1 MLWPILA
8 LARALYGDYAEK
20 PLLNAGELSRSIR
33 CLALRSCGLCWD
45 SEHGRNLVDCR
56 SMWCPAQKFACRIR
70 SAARFFPVPRRHLIG
85 KGIRHFGSPD
95 SSHVMRSDYQLRCNK
110 RIQIIKF
117 DTRYQIKPV
126 TKLLKY
132 RVLQKHGG
140 SA

>member
-1 MLWPILA
+1 
-8 LARALYGDYAEK
+8 
-20 PLLNAGELSRSIR
+20 
-33 CLALRSCGLCWD
+33 
-45 SEHGRNLVDCR
+45 
-56 SMWCPAQKFACRIR
+56 
-70 SAARFFPVPRRHLIG
+70 
-85 KGIRHFGSPD
+85 
-95 SSHVMRSDYQLRCNK
+95 MRSDYQLRRNK